1 MFEKLSFRSR
11 RIVHYSLIVCILLL
25 QFVIAGFF
33 YNEFVSKKN
42 LKFLK
47 GQLEEIHSLENL
59 ADESKKHLLNA
70 QVDFGKYILSNDRKF
85 LKSYFGSINKLDEN
99 LDRIGKYGN
108 KYPRLKKVEIAGSN
122 PKEFITLKSLID
134 SSYEYSTKAN
144 LRTKNDFPVLKK
156 YKPEYH
162 FGKFDIETKTYSD
175 TVKKKGFFGRLGDAI
190 SGRENVRKE
199 STIIT
204 VKHGKIPDTATI
216 KAEFDSILNVVNN
229 HYTGEIKKIKVKV
242 IQKQN
247 AKAESYEIFSNL
259 LTYGNSIL
267 NMYEYAIKNSRTD
280 LEKEYYRQNSTN
292 NRIRMNIIFGA
303 IILMAAMSVL
313 IMLLTRIAFSYE
325 NKLKTANVQIISNLE
340 FKNRILGMFSHELRS
355 PLKIMRILISR
366 INEKTNDEEIR
377 EYLKS
382 FDFTSNTLLIQS
394 NQILEYAKNQ
404 HAKNKLIPVRFNLS
418 HHIISILNSIETYI
432 KTRNNELVVQTDI
445 DPGLVVFSDNAKIN
459 QIFMNILGN
468 ANKFTERGKISVMIT
483 TETVNTETVSL
494 ITRVSDT
501 GVGIKESDLRKIFE
515 PYYQGVLSE
524 DIENIGAGLG
534 LSLCKELVELYDGKI
549 SVESEAGKGTTVN
562 FSLNLKIN
570 NDE

>member
-25 QFVIAGFF
+25 QFIIAGFF

-59 ADESKKHLLNA
+59 AEESKKHLINA
-70 QVDFGKYILSNDRKF
+70 QVDFGKYILNNDTKF
-85 LKSYFGSINKLDEN
+85 LKSYFESINKLDEN
-99 LDRIGKYGN
+99 LNRIGKYEY
-108 KYPRLKKVEIAGSN
+108 KYPRLKKVEIAENNSKQAG
-122 PKEFITLKSLID
+122 TLKSLID
-134 SSYEYSTKAN
+134 SSYEYSTKAS
-144 LRTKNDFPVLKK
+144 LKTKNDFPMLRK
-156 YKPEYH
+156 YHLDYH
-162 FGKFDIETKTYSD
+162 FNKFDIETKTYSD
-175 TVKKKGFFGRLGDAI
+175 TVKKKGLFGRLGDAI

-199 STIIT
+199 STVIT
-204 VKHGKIPDTATI
+204 VKHGKTPDTAVI

-229 HYTGEIKKIKVKV
+229 HYTGQIKKMKVSV
-242 IQKQN
+242 IRKQN
-247 AKAESYEIFSNL
+247 DKAESYEIFSNL

-267 NMYEYAIKNSRTD
+267 NMYEHAIKNSRTD

-325 NKLKTANVQIISNLE
+325 KKLKTANVQIISNLE

-355 PLKIMRILISR
+355 PLKIMKILISR
-366 INEKTNDEEIR
+366 INEKTNDEEVK

-404 HAKNKLIPVRFNLS
+404 HVKNKLMPVRFNLN
-418 HHIISILNSIETYI
+418 HQIISILNSIETYI
-432 KTRNNELVVQTDI
+432 KTRNNELIVEIDI
-445 DPGLVVFSDNAKIN
+445 NPDLDVFSDNAKIN

-468 ANKFTERGKISVMIT
+468 ANKFTERGKIAVKIK
-483 TETVNTETVSL
+483 TEMVNTETISL
-494 ITRVSDT
+494 IAEVSDT

-549 SVESEAGKGTTVN
+549 YVESEVGKGTTVN
-562 FSLNLKIN
+562 FSLNLKVN

>member
-11 RIVHYSLIVCILLL
+11 RIVHYSLIVCVLLL
-25 QFVIAGFF
+25 QFIIAGFF

-59 ADESKKHLLNA
+59 ADESKKYLIDA
-70 QVDFGKYILSNDRKF
+70 QVDFGKYILNNDTKF
-85 LKSYFGSINKLDEN
+85 LKSYFESINKLDEN
-99 LDRIGKYGN
+99 LNRIGKYEN
-108 KYPRLKKVEIAGSN
+108 RYPKLKKIELAGKN
-122 PKEFITLKSLID
+122 PKEERTLKSLID
-134 SSYEYSTKAN
+134 SSYEYSTKAS
-144 LRTKNDFPVLKK
+144 LKTKNDFPMLRK
-156 YKPEYH
+156 YHLDYH
-162 FGKFDIETKTYSD
+162 FNKFDIETKTYSD
-175 TVKKKGFFGRLGDAI
+175 TVKKKGLFGRLGDAF

-199 STIIT
+199 STVIT
-204 VKHGKIPDTATI
+204 VKHGKVPDTAII

-229 HYTGEIKKIKVKV
+229 HYTGQIKKMKVSV

-247 AKAESYEIFSNL
+247 DKAESYEIFSNL

-267 NMYEYAIKNSRTD
+267 NMYEHAIKNSRTD

-303 IILMAAMSVL
+303 FILMAAMSVL

-325 NKLKTANVQIISNLE
+325 RKLKTANVQIVSNLE

-366 INEKTNDEEIR
+366 INEKTNDEEVK

-404 HAKNKLIPVRFNLS
+404 HVKNKLMPVRFYLK
-418 HHIISILNSIETYI
+418 HQIISILNSIETYI
-432 KTRNNELVVQTDI
+432 NTRNNELILDIDI
-445 DPGLVVFSDNAKIN
+445 DPDLVVFSDNAKIN

-468 ANKFTERGKISVMIT
+468 ANKFTEKGKISVTIKTKMVS
-483 TETVNTETVSL
+483 TESISLFTE
-494 ITRVSDT
+494 VSDT
-501 GVGIKESDLRKIFE
+501 GVGIKESDLKKIFE

-534 LSLCKELVELYDGKI
+534 LSLCKELVELYEGKI
-549 SVESEAGKGTTVN
+549 SVKSEVGKGTTVN
-562 FSLNLKIN
+562 FSINLKIN